1 MHETTAVPSS
11 KASLKS
17 ADAERLGLNMIGDW
31 SVDTELKQA
40 LPSIRSAPRTVRI
53 GAPSRQRSIIRI
65 VRGPAAFVGAASL
78 IVALRINGFLD
89 GYLGLGFAAGLI
101 LLLPTARH
109 LSLRVLLNGL
119 LTLGF
124 TPLTW
129 WVPVEFLGVDH
140 GTALMAVAAGLLA
153 LWVFSP
159 RAVVPRLRRL
169 VPRVQS
175 VDAIPVLTGGI
186 AVLSL
191 MTMLTVRSASDALTL
206 MTSRWDYQSHFSI
219 FYMIRSQ
226 GAVIPMI
233 PHPSPGVTWGFSEY
247 PQAFH
252 ALLAT
257 FADVIRPGDTN
268 LDAELVSY
276 LNLQAIVSVLT
287 VVLVVAG
294 LCALPAVRRRP
305 VIMAPVVAA
314 AAGAWVYGPGSIPV
328 YEGFANFYLACGL
341 ATGTAITL
349 LIFNRRLPVLAVAA
363 VAAGLIGIANNW
375 ILLLTFVTVLFFARF
390 WPILTRREAY
400 GKTWWALAGVAG
412 AVTVIGVILPLAQLS
427 PLVEQS
433 QEILGL
439 PGGIALPDF
448 GLALMIIA
456 LVAAL
461 GVANS
466 VARAADPRRQS
477 DQRGAA
483 LAVLGL
489 SIPIGLCLWLAI
501 SQSVT
506 NGVISYYF
514 YKYLVALLLFTW
526 PLAVITVAP
535 LLPDS
540 LSTLVRAEKKL
551 AVALSVFAAT
561 ATQIFG
567 FSVTGLGDLG
577 LPATARAVTEME
589 TQSTQLETT
598 PDYVTRLLISA
609 RQPQPE
615 ESVYIVAPSRID
627 TVLAARWHW
636 SMLGKSS
643 SKATMLSPVIGG
655 IMTDYNHA
663 PERIAGML
671 KENPALSVIIDPELY
686 ERVRQHLE
694 QQGLDGRLLRLATPS

>member
-1 MHETTAVPSS
+1 
-11 KASLKS
+11 
-17 ADAERLGLNMIGDW
+17 MIGDL

-40 LPSIRSAPRTVRI
+40 LPSTRSAARADRI
-53 GAPSRQRSIIRI
+53 GTSGRQRSTMRI

-78 IVALRINGFLD
+78 IVALRLSGFLD
-89 GYLGLGFAAGLI
+89 GYLGLGFAAALI
-101 LLLPTARH
+101 VLLPTARH
-109 LSLRVLLNGL
+109 FSLRVLLNGL

-129 WVPVEFLGVDH
+129 WVPEHFLGVDH
-140 GTALMAVAAGLLA
+140 GTALMAVAAGLLV

-169 VPRVQS
+169 VPRVQP
-175 VDAIPVLTGGI
+175 VDAIPVLAGGI

-219 FYMIRSQ
+219 FYMVRSH
-226 GAVIPMI
+226 GTVIPMI
-233 PHPSPGVTWGFSEY
+233 PHSSPGVTWGFSEY

-257 FADVIRPGDTN
+257 FADVIRPVDTN

-287 VVLVVAG
+287 VILVVAG
-294 LCALPAVRRRP
+294 LCALPAVRRCP

-314 AAGAWVYGPGSIPV
+314 ATGAWVYGPGSIPV

-349 LIFNRRLPVLAVAA
+349 LIFNRRLPLLAVAA
-363 VAAGLIGIANNW
+363 VGAGLIGIANNW

-390 WPILTRREAY
+390 WPILTRRELY
-400 GKTWWALAGVAG
+400 GRTWWALACGAG
-412 AVTVIGVILPLAQLS
+412 ALTVVGVLLPLVQLS

-433 QEILGL
+433 QDILGL

-448 GLALMIIA
+448 GLALVIIA

-466 VARAADPRRQS
+466 VARTVSPKRQS

-483 LAVLGL
+483 LTVLGL
-489 SIPIGLCLWLAI
+489 SIPIGLCIWLAI

-526 PLAVITVAP
+526 PVAVIAVAP

-540 LSTLVRAEKKL
+540 LSALVRAERKL
-551 AVALSVFAAT
+551 AATLCVFAAT
-561 ATQIFG
+561 ATQLFG
-567 FSVTGLGDLG
+567 FSVTGLGELG

-589 TQSTQLETT
+589 AQSARLRST
-598 PDYVTRLLISA
+598 PDYVSRLLISV

-615 ESVYIVAPSRID
+615 ESIYIVAPSRID

-636 SMLGKSS
+636 SMLGRSS
-643 SKATMLSPVIGG
+643 SKATMLSPVVES

-663 PERIAGML
+663 PEHLAQLL
-671 KENPALSVIIDPELY
+671 KEEPAMSVIVDPELY
-686 ERVRQHLE
+686 NSVHAYLETLGMENRVLK
-694 QQGLDGRLLRLATPS
+694 LALTGGTSTQADL